1 MTQRRQ
7 KGEAGGNGGVPYF
20 SGQSLNWDWDLCRS
34 SCVRLLTGIGIV
46 LSGAV
51 YLTV

>member
-1 MTQRRQ
+1 MTQGRQ
-7 KGEAGGNGGVPYF
+7 NGEAGGNGGVPYF
-20 SGQSLNWDWDLCRS
+20 SGQSLNWDLCHS